1 MKKQKQLIEK
11 QESKNDSSSLLIKTN
26 EHSKRI
32 LTKNEIAF
40 NKLIKKIE
48 SLGKKLITT
57 EQLLNEKLSF
67 FVKNIHPL
75 DSNLA
80 NLKAE
85 FIKLLYKCKLEKNSF
100 TKSERAAL
108 KDFLI
113 DEVYD
118 YLNLKEGETDKEIA
132 QIFKELNGISLN
144 EIEKEGFENA
154 KNEFKNMFSEKDI
167 DFDFDSFKHDM
178 SEEELAR
185 KMHEMKQKLGE
196 HAQNNSKSKPKPKS
210 IKQLEKEKR
219 DKEIEEAKNKSISS
233 IYKQLARI
241 LHPDLE
247 RDENLRLEKEEYMKQ
262 LNVAYKKKDI
272 HTLLKLELMWIH
284 KVENTDNKLTD
295 DKLKIYIE
303 VLTEQVRELE
313 ENEYNIIQHPRYE
326 SLHKLVYIPYQIK
339 NLDLKNIKLKSDK
352 KIADIETYIKNLKST
367 KYISEV
373 KKIIKKNQNQEDDF
387 FDFMYNFK
395 R

>member
-11 QESKNDSSSLLIKTN
+11 QESKIDSSNLLIKTN

-48 SLGKKLITT
+48 SLGKKLIST

-118 YLNLKEGETDKEIA
+118 YLNLKEGEADEEIA
-132 QIFKELNGISLN
+132 QIFKDLNGISLKDL
-144 EIEKEGFENA
+144 EREGFENA
-154 KNEFKNMFSEKDI
+154 KNEFKNMFAEKDLE
-167 DFDFDSFKHDM
+167 FDFDDFKHDM
-178 SEEELAR
+178 SEEEMAR
-185 KMHEMKQKLGE
+185 KMKEMKQKLGE
-196 HAQNNSKSKPKPKS
+196 HAQNNSKSKPKAKS

-219 DKEIEEAKNKSISS
+219 DKEIEEAKNKSISI

-284 KVENTDNKLTD
+284 KVENADNKLTD

-313 ENEYNIIQHPRYE
+313 ENEYNIVQHPRYE

-352 KIADIETYIKNLKST
+352 KIADIETYIEKLKSS

-373 KKIIKKNQNQEDDF
+373 KKIIKKNQHQEDEF
-387 FDFMYNFK
+387 FDFMYHFK